1 MHNYLV
7 QVAFQTTLGF
17 IAHIGFGN
25 ELSISRKDIADLPNY
40 MHFAR
45 HYSADDYGP
54 SSSVTSN
61 PNFIA
66 MVKYVKARYGKVSRQ

>member
-25 ELSISRKDIADLPNY
+25 ELSRKDIADLPNY
-40 MHFAR
+40 MHFAKS
-45 HYSADDYGP
+45 YSAQNYRP
-54 SSSVTSN
+54 SQSVSTNS
-61 PNFIA
+61 NFIA
-66 MVKYVKARYGKVSRQ
+66 MVKYIKDRYGKGSG